1 MRLRTRS
8 LWQKSGRLNACPT
21 KADNSLSH
29 NGGARGFACE
39 SLVEIRLPQA
49 VSLVAALTLA
59 CAANAATFSYHVIGD
74 EPGAWPRILSSV
86 GLTAKA
92 AGPVGVFVV
101 RGKSP
106 LTAEQWTERVEKG
119 AFLILESESDLASAL
134 GFKATGKHVVVRGI
148 EDVHNPQLQI
158 VWEKSVDLPAFDIPA
173 GARVFTC
180 ERWERG
186 PLAAGYRR
194 GAGGVLWVAAS
205 PGLQGYERFP
215 YLLQALADLGFDPP
229 FRSRRLW
236 AFFDSSYR
244 SRVDI
249 DYFAERWRKAGIS
262 ALHVAAWH
270 FFEPDK
276 ERDSYLDRLIEAC
289 HKRAILVYAWLE
301 LPHVSEKFW
310 NDHPEWREKTA
321 LLQDAQLDWRKLI
334 NLANPEAS
342 RAVEAGIDSLLTRHD
357 WDGANLAELYF
368 ESLEGYANPARLTPM
383 NGDVRRE
390 FRDAHG
396 FDPVEL
402 FDPQSP
408 RNPARDAAPMRQF
421 LEYRA
426 ALAKRIQSEW
436 IQRLES
442 IRHSRPWFDLV
453 LTHVDDRFDTRMRD
467 LIGADASA
475 ILPLL
480 ARHDLTFLIEDPATV
495 WNLGPDRYPRI
506 AEKYNPLTTARDKLA
521 IDINIADRY
530 QDVYPTKQQTGSEL
544 FQLVHLAA
552 ASFPRVALYFE
563 NSILP
568 PDIAMVPAAASV
580 VSSVEHTATGL
591 AIDSQDGAGV
601 PWKGP
606 ALVDGRPWPV
616 RDSER
621 VWIPP
626 GRHVV
631 EPGQSDSPVII
642 EDLNGDLRS
651 AAVTAKGAEIAY
663 RSSSRVLAR
672 LGRPAARLEVDGQST
687 KPEMLEGNVLVLPRG
702 QHLVTIE

>member
-1 MRLRTRS
+1 MLA
-8 LWQKSGRLNACPT
+8 L
-21 KADNSLSH
+21 
-29 NGGARGFACE
+29 
-39 SLVEIRLPQA
+39 
-49 VSLVAALTLA
+49 AALA
-59 CAANAATFSYHVIGD
+59 CATHAATFSYHVIGD
-74 EPGAWPRILSSV
+74 EPGAWPRVLSSV

-92 AGPVGVFVV
+92 AGPVGIFVV

-106 LTAEQWTERVEKG
+106 LTAAQWLERVDKG
-119 AFLILESESDLASAL
+119 AYLILESETELAAAL
-134 GFKATGKHVVVRGI
+134 GFESTGKRVVVRGV
-148 EDVHNPQLQI
+148 EDVHNPDVQI
-158 VWEKSVDLPAFDIPA
+158 VWEKSVELPVFDVPA
-173 GARVFTC
+173 GARVFTR
-180 ERWERG
+180 ERWDHAPLTAGFKRG
-186 PLAAGYRR
+186 E
-194 GAGGVLWVAAS
+194 GGVLWIATN
-205 PGLQGYERFP
+205 PGAQGYERYP
-215 YLLQALADLGFDPP
+215 YLIQALAELGFDPP

-270 FFEPDK
+270 FYEPGK
-276 ERDSYLDRLIEAC
+276 ERDAYLDKLIEAC
-289 HKRAILVYAWLE
+289 HKRSILVYAWLE
-301 LPHVSEKFW
+301 LPHVSDKFW
-310 NDHPEWREKTA
+310 DQHPEWREKTA

-342 RAVEAGIDSLLTRHD
+342 KAVEKGVTSLLTRHD

-383 NGDVRRE
+383 NDDIRRE
-390 FRDAHG
+390 FREANG

-408 RNPARDAAPMRQF
+408 RNPARDAAPMRKF
-421 LEYRA
+421 LDYRA
-426 ALAKRIQSEW
+426 ALARRLQSEW

-442 IRHSRPWFDLV
+442 LRHSRPWLDFV

-475 ILPLL
+475 VLPLL

-506 AEKYNPLTTARDKLA
+506 AEKYIPLTPARDKLA
-521 IDINIADRY
+521 IDINVAERY

-552 ASFPRVALYFE
+552 SAFPRVAVYFE
-563 NSILP
+563 NSIMR
-568 PDIAMVPAAASV
+568 PDLGLLPAAASV
-580 VSSVEHTATGL
+580 VSSVEQTPGGL
-591 AIDSQDGAGV
+591 AIESPNGAGV

-606 ALVDGRPWPV
+606 TLVDGRPWPV
-616 RDSER
+616 RDGER

-626 GRHVV
+626 GRHVL
-631 EPGQSDSPVII
+631 ETGRTDSRLLI
-642 EDLNGDLRS
+642 EDLNADLRS
-651 AAVTAKGAEIAY
+651 ASVTPNGIEIAY
-663 RSSSRVLAR
+663 RSSSRALAK
-672 LGRPAARLEVDGQST
+672 LNRPPALVEVDGQKASVA
-687 KPEMLEGNVLVLPRG
+687 MLDGNVLVLPRG
-702 QHLVTIE
+702 QHLVIIE